1 MACTLLPIDNSVC
14 AVSDGGIRV
23 SYVAPL
29 SNLTAITLTGGE
41 VSALTVTGGFEKFI
55 YDDDDTAYFNQVGE
69 RSNLKHTYTQTAF
82 LKFAG
87 INQAKRAA
95 VEAMTACCEGLV
107 AVHIL
112 NNGETLIQGVE
123 ETAAT
128 PFFKRSKKR
137 LQATVSIMTG
147 TGAEED
153 RVELQLISTS
163 LKSALFGSNA
173 IDEAYMD
180 AL

>member
-14 AVSDGGIRV
+14 AISDGGIRV
-23 SYVAPL
+23 SYIAPL
-29 SNLTAITLTGGE
+29 SAITSIVITDEE
-41 VSALTVTGGFEKFI
+41 VSSFSVSGNFEKFI

-87 INQAKRAA
+87 ISNEKRKAI
-95 VEAMTACCEGLV
+95 EALTSCCEGLV

-112 NNGETLIQGVE
+112 NNGESLIQGIE
-123 ETAAT
+123 ATTAT
-128 PFFKRSKKR
+128 PFFRRTKKR
-137 LQATVSIMTG
+137 LQTTVSIMTG

-163 LKSALFGSNA
+163 LKSALFGSNV
-173 IDEAYMD
+173 ISEEYMD
-180 AL
+180 LL